1 MVASG
6 QTRMGNLKASS
17 RYSVSN
23 PPDLYHFDRRAID
36 ARKEN
41 VCCMDAYTGC
51 HLFDV
56 AGWETVSLNTS
67 QVRW

>member
-1 MVASG
+1 
-6 QTRMGNLKASS
+6 
-17 RYSVSN
+17 VSN